1 MLLVRLSSCATLEI
15 LQWKALTPDRI
26 FLVSGIF
33 QHRSAGMFVSK
44 LAFFHQEIFLA
55 GIGIFVL
62 FVCFFFHHQHQ
73 KHNNDNCNYQQRPTK
88 DQPAWIGGVVIQT
101 ITKSPRFSREVI
113 FYLHPKHQ
121 HIKTR
126 DWSPTAPLLRGI
138 SPRCTSFNQL
148 IPFDIQEAYRKYI
161 TQEVV
166 DN

>member
-1 MLLVRLSSCATLEI
+1 MPPWRFSSGK
-15 LQWKALTPDRI
+15 LQHLTGFFGFGHFPTSQCGGVC
-26 FLVSGIF
+26 LKVG
-33 QHRSAGMFVSK
+33 
-44 LAFFHQEIFLA
+44 LFHQEIFLA

-62 FVCFFFHHQHQ
+62 FVCFFAHFHHHQHQ
-73 KHNNDNCNYQQRPTK
+73 KHNNDNCNYQQQPTK
-88 DQPAWIGGVVIQT
+88 DQPAWIGGEVIQT

-126 DWSPTAPLLRGI
+126 DWSPTRQLLRGI
-138 SPRCTSFNQL
+138 SPRCTSFTQL
-148 IPFDIQEAYRKYI
+148 IPFDIREAYRKYI